1 MRKRRRNVRHKLNKE
16 TLEKL
21 LTSGFEVDDLKKAEL
36 LPESLLCEIELP
48 IVRETVEAYAQEN
61 PQNADRTYPWHKRHT
76 VLPPGMQRAI
86 LVIGPQRSEK

>member
-1 MRKRRRNVRHKLNKE
+1 MSRSDAEAASERSTQLNKE

-48 IVRETVEAYAQEN
+48 IVRETVEA
-61 PQNADRTYPWHKRHT
+61 
-76 VLPPGMQRAI
+76 
-86 LVIGPQRSEK
+86 

>member
-1 MRKRRRNVRHKLNKE
+1 MSRSDAEAASERPTQLNKE

-61 PQNADRTYPWHKRHT
+61 PQNADPY
-76 VLPPGMQRAI
+76 VSLAQEA
-86 LVIGPQRSEK
+86 